1 VLSSHCLTHP
11 GCEHDLTTTLL
22 SVKIRFSFHTYLARV
37 RTPDD
42 LHESVCEEVARK
54 YVERRHYHFGYA
66 YAILSKEYNY
76 ASVTILKMPKFIPGL
91 KLCELFYQNRVRP
104 ILNEEFPNLRY
115 SAAVIGWGSEV
126 LEFDTAISRD
136 HHWGP
141 RLLLFL
147 TPQGYSKLNH
157 KICQSLSN
165 KLPYE
170 FMGYST
176 SFSKPKPNG
185 VRHAVKITR
194 RPVNHMVQIFTLK
207 SFFETRLKFD
217 PSKKI
222 EVTDWL
228 TFPQQRLLEL
238 VSGKVYYDGLGQ
250 LRKIRTKLEFYPRDV
265 WLYLLAAQ
273 WTKISQ
279 EEAFVGRTGDVGDEL
294 GSQVVAA
301 HLVREIMKL
310 AFLME
315 RHYTPYSKWLGTAF
329 GKLEISNKLTPVLR
343 NVLLAKTWKT
353 RERKLGQAYSIVARR
368 HNALKITKP
377 LPTKVTKYYGRP
389 YLVIHGDA
397 FASCIREA
405 IRDPR
410 VKSITPN
417 VGSIDQFI
425 DSTDVLQQLSVVRRL
440 GVVYKQLDDN

>member
-1 VLSSHCLTHP
+1 
-11 GCEHDLTTTLL
+11 
-22 SVKIRFSFHTYLARV
+22 
-37 RTPDD
+37 
-42 LHESVCEEVARK
+42 
-54 YVERRHYHFGYA
+54 
-66 YAILSKEYNY
+66 
-76 ASVTILKMPKFIPGL
+76 MPKFIPGL
-91 KLCELFYQNRVRP
+91 KLCERFYLTQVRP
-104 ILNEEFPNLRY
+104 ILDEEFPNVRH
-115 SAAVIGWGSEV
+115 SAALIGWGSEV

-147 TPQGYSKLNH
+147 DSRDYSKLKH
-157 KICQSLSN
+157 RISQSLSN
-165 KLPYE
+165 NLPYE

-176 SFSKPKPNG
+176 SFGKPQPNG
-185 VRHAVKITR
+185 VRHAVRITR
-194 RPVNHMVQIFTLK
+194 GPVRHMVQIFTLK
-207 SFFETRLKFD
+207 SFFEARLKFD
-217 PSKKI
+217 PSTKI

-238 VSGKVYYDGLGQ
+238 VSGKVYHDGLGELQ
-250 LRKIRTKLEFYPRDV
+250 KIRSKLKFYPRDV

-301 HLVREIMKL
+301 RLVREIMKL

-315 RHYTPYSKWLGTAF
+315 RQYAPYSKWLGTAF
-329 GKLEISNKLTPVLR
+329 SKLKIGKKLIPVLQD
-343 NVLLAKTWKT
+343 VLLAKTWKT
-353 RERKLGQAYSIVARR
+353 RERKLGQAYAILARQ

-377 LPTKVTKYYGRP
+377 LPTKVTKYYDRP

-397 FASCIREA
+397 FAGCIREA
-405 IRDPR
+405 IRDPM
-410 VKSITPN
+410 VKRITPN

-440 GVVYKQLDDN
+440 GVVYKQLDDD